1 MIFSNSLKA
10 MCRKN
15 ISKITGG
22 VLVPFLAASL
32 FAAPAAAFEDDI
44 ATSTTSAASTA
55 TSASAAASSASAN
68 SDGFR
73 LNDHYNEAQSEKITT
88 GISTNSDEKFRALH
102 SAWGGALVSK
112 PANLSIPSID
122 PVSTVDISSYYG
134 YRSDPFKGRRKNHKG
149 LDIRGPV
156 GTPIYATADGF
167 VKTSKWLGGYG
178 RFIEL
183 DHGNAIH
190 TRYGHM
196 SKLIAEE
203 NQFVKKGDIIGLMGS
218 TGRSTGSHLHYEVRI
233 EGEPVNPQS
242 FMANASNGAVNL
254 AQVDDEK
261 ATAQGGPAQ

>member
-1 MIFSNSLKA
+1 MIFSNSVVA

-15 ISKITGG
+15 ISKFSLG
-22 VLVPFLAASL
+22 VLAPFVAASL
-32 FAAPAAAFEDDI
+32 CVAPAAAVEEE
-44 ATSTTSAASTA
+44 A
-55 TSASAAASSASAN
+55 SASASSAAATSVSAN

-73 LNDHYNEAQSEKITT
+73 LTEQKAKAQTQKTL
-88 GISTNSDEKFRALH
+88 SDLATKPDAKFRALH

-112 PANLSIPSID
+112 PASLSIPSID
-122 PVSTVDISSYYG
+122 PVTKVDISSYFG
-134 YRSDPFKGRRKNHKG
+134 YRTDPFKGRRKNHKG

-167 VKTSKWLGGYG
+167 VKTSKWLGSYG

-196 SKLIAEE
+196 SKLIAKA

-233 EGEPVNPQS
+233 DGQPVNPQS
-242 FMANASNGAVNL
+242 FMASANKGPVGL
-254 AQVDDEK
+254 AKADDEK
-261 ATAQGGPAQ
+261 AAAQGGPAQ